1 MGVIV
6 AFNYSTPGDPLNPA
20 WVLRYPEFA
29 AVTEPIATGYWNEAT
44 IYHANDGSGPVLTE
58 AIQRTLLNMVTA
70 FIAARYSQSQGSPV
84 PGAAQD
90 ANGLVGRVSSASEGS
105 VSVQTEN
112 MYPPGSAQFWQ
123 QNKYGADYWNATK
136 AYRTMRYRASPG
148 RFSGS
153 AIYAGRSGFWPGV

>member
-6 AFNYSTPGDPLNPA
+6 AFNYAA
-20 WVLRYPEFA
+20 WLARYPEFA
-29 AVTEPIATGYWNEAT
+29 AVPQDTVTAYFGEAC
-44 IYHANDGSGPVLTE
+44 IYHSNNGSGPVDDPVVQS
-58 AIQRTLLNMVTA
+58 ALLNMVTA
-70 FIAARYSQSQGSPV
+70 HIAARYSQSQGSPV

-112 MYPPGSAQFWQ
+112 LYAAGSAQWWQ
-123 QNKYGADYWNATK
+123 QTKYGSDYWNATK

-148 RFSGS
+148 RFAGS
-153 AIYAGRSGFWPGV
+153 SIYAGRSGFWPNV

>member
-6 AFNYSTPGDPLNPA
+6 AFNYANWA
-20 WVLRYPEFA
+20 ARYPEFS
-29 AVTEPIATGYWNEAT
+29 AVAQATVEQYFAEAT
-44 IYHANDGSGPVLTE
+44 IYHSNNGVGPVDDPTVQS
-58 AIQRTLLNMVTA
+58 ALLNMVTA
-70 FIAARYSQSQGSPV
+70 FIAARYSQSQGSPM
-84 PGAAQD
+84 PGSPQD
-90 ANGLVGRVSSASEGS
+90 ANGLVGRISSAAEGS

-112 MYPPGSAQFWQ
+112 QYPPGSAQFWQ

-153 AIYAGRSGFWPGV
+153 SIYAGRSGFWPNV